1 MILKLLLIGFVIYV
15 VYFMFFKKKKQYSK
29 TEETSTKKS
38 EHVNELI
45 QCPTC
50 GVYVETEEAILSG
63 ATYYCSSECI
73 SKAS

>member
-1 MILKLLLIGFVIYV
+1 MILKLLLVGFVIYM
-15 VYFMFFKKKKQYSK
+15 VYFMFFKTKKTHIK
-29 TEETSTKKS
+29 TEDTNTKKS
-38 EHVNELI
+38 EPVNELI
-45 QCPTC
+45 QCPSC